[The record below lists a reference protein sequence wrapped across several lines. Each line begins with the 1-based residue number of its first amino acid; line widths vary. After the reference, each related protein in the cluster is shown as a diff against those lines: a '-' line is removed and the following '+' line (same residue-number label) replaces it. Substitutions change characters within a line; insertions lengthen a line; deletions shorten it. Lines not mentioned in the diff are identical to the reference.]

1 MINVDALAAENG
13 NGSGMGLLSGR
24 EKTVRAIDVL
34 RERRRN
40 VRRAEEVRDVY
51 HAVEEK
57 AKTAESRLED
67 VFGSLQAKVAVLR
80 GAIEELQGLVGDT
93 STLREKFERESG
105 DVEGEARAKIEGF
118 ETFEAQSKAIAECE
132 GRIAKG
138 RRRVVVANERL
149 EKARIGVEEWERRE
163 DEWQKRT
170 SSMLALGYTIRYNT
184 NMSRQPSYELAG
196 LLH

>member
-1 MINVDALAAENG
+1 MVNVDALAAENG
-13 NGSGMGLLSGR
+13 NGNGMASGR
-24 EKTVRAIDVL
+24 GMTVRAIDVL
-34 RERRRN
+34 RERQRN
-40 VRRAEEVRDVY
+40 VRRAEEVRDVF

-80 GAIEELQGLVGDT
+80 STIEELQGLVSDT

-105 DVEGEARAKIEGF
+105 DVEGEARGKIEGF

-132 GRIAKG
+132 GRIAEG

-163 DEWQKRT
+163 DEL
-170 SSMLALGYTIRYNT
+170 SLI
-184 NMSRQPSYELAG
+184 
-196 LLH
+196 HI